1 MANSSP
7 GLADEIPRV
16 AQEAN
21 APWIVEELLKT
32 MRSLKWNLQLKR
44 NMIEA
49 LLSEIM
55 DASKVRFIRRFGRRD
70 YEEMMSNV
78 SFF

>member
-1 MANSSP
+1 
-7 GLADEIPRV
+7 
-16 AQEAN
+16 
-21 APWIVEELLKT
+21 
-32 MRSLKWNLQLKR
+32 
-44 NMIEA
+44 MIEA